1 MDSSEEAWKELHGL
15 RENFKEL
22 REGVEGLIKDK
33 GLGNANSSSS
43 NINFNAGGLALWAA
57 LTACLVMLAVTI
69 VGSIFIAIALSDLNR
84 QAQELRQADAT
95 MQAYI
100 NAGLVQPKEPEE

>member
-1 MDSSEEAWKELHGL
+1 MNQRNEAFAEVEALTRTVDKLDERLDQIDRLAGRSVNNSASHVTLGMG
-15 RENFKEL
+15 
-22 REGVEGLIKDK
+22 GV
-33 GLGNANSSSS
+33 AT
-43 NINFNAGGLALWAA
+43 WVA